1 MHMNERRIMLAGK
14 NNVSKYDMKYDTK
27 TGEIYLESKDGK
39 IQIPTGLFHEP

>member
-1 MHMNERRIMLAGK
+1 MNERRIMLVGK

-39 IQIPTGLFHEP
+39 KQIQTRLFHEP